1 MGLFDDNFQSNLAN
15 SLNYDFVPVNTPSRP
30 QPSGETWQQ
39 AGMTQYRGYYYEIAD
54 SFAGLGI
61 GKSNWTYSLYPPSA
75 ASTAFF
81 DYGQLMRLQDGFSSR
96 GRANNA
102 VRQYIDGLVSGTA
115 DANDT
120 GSADLIDLGV
130 DDMPFIVPDEIDS
143 VPDTNPQT
151 QEVELEMMPITD
163 DQRFL
168 IIGLVVA
175 AAMFGFIKK

>member
-15 SLNYDFVPVNTPSRP
+15 SLNYDFVPVNTPARP

-54 SFAGLGI
+54 SFANLGI

-81 DYGQLMRLQDGFSSR
+81 DYGQLMRLQDGFLTRSS
-96 GRANNA
+96 ANSA
-102 VRQYIDGLVSGTA
+102 VRQYIDGLIGGTN
-115 DANDT
+115 DSNDT
-120 GSADLIDLGV
+120 GSTDLFDLNDDIPLDPGLADTIA
-130 DDMPFIVPDEIDS
+130 
-143 VPDTNPQT
+143 DTNPQT
-151 QEVELEMMPITD
+151 QEAESEVMPISD

-168 IIGLVVA
+168 IIGLAVA
-175 AAMFGFIKK
+175 AALFGFIKR

>member
-1 MGLFDDNFQSNLAN
+1 MGIFDDNFQSNLAN
-15 SLNYDFVPVNTPSRP
+15 SLNYDFVPVNSPSRP
-30 QPSGETWQQ
+30 TGETWQQ

-54 SFAGLGI
+54 SLAGLGI
-61 GKSNWTYSLYPPSA
+61 GKSNWAYSLYPPSA
-75 ASTAFF
+75 SATAFF
-81 DYGQLMRLQDGFSSR
+81 DYGSLIRLQDGFSSR

-102 VRQYIDGLVSGTA
+102 VRQYIDGLIGGTN
-115 DANDT
+115 DSSDT

-130 DDMPFIVPDEIDS
+130 DDMPFIVPDEIES

-151 QEVELEMMPITD
+151 QEAELEMITITD

-175 AAMFGFIKK
+175 AALFGFIKK